1 MSKNWVNDISKMHQ
15 KFGVNEWV
23 EQNKDNKELM
33 REYLMFRVNFLQ
45 EELTEIQTQMHDPEE
60 VVDGL
65 VDLCVVAIGT
75 MDAFGIDANKAWDT
89 VHKANMA
96 KKPGVKEERPNKFGL
111 PDLVKPKGWK
121 SPSHKGNVGLLDQ
134 YEFVN
139 LSGYLKTPTWSE
151 VLEKWKFW
159 R

>member
-15 KFGVNEWV
+15 KFGVNQWV

-96 KKPGVKEERPNKFGL
+96 KS
-111 PDLVKPKGWK
+111 LVLKKNVLTNLVYLILLNLK
-121 SPSHKGNVGLLDQ
+121 VGNHHHIKVMLD
-134 YEFVN
+134 Y
-139 LSGYLKTPTWSE
+139 
-151 VLEKWKFW
+151 
-159 R
+159 